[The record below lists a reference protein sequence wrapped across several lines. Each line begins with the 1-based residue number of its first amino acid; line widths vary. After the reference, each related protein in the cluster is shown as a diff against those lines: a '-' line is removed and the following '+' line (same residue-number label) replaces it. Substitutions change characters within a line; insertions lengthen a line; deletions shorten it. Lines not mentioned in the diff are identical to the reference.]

1 MAVQQYNVPQDYKSG
16 LADLL
21 KESKNIY
28 EAKKA
33 AGYQQFPGPQI
44 AGFAP
49 EELASMAGIAGLV
62 GAGQQYFTPAT
73 QLTAGLTERFT
84 PDTAQQY
91 MSPYQQA
98 VIDVQKRE
106 AVRQSQRPRQDIAA
120 AAVQQGGYGG
130 SREAI
135 LEAERQRNLQ
145 QQLGDIQTRGSQAAF
160 ETGLRAF
167 ESQKARER
175 QAASGLQSLGQAAP
189 RQRLAELT
197 ALAGIGEAQRGMTQ
211 QGLDLAYQQFQQQQQ
226 YPYELLGQYQS
237 TLYGYPYQAYG
248 QYQPPQTTRPSAS
261 QNLAGVLG
269 AIGKVGGSGGFGFFN
284 TGGRIA
290 YKSEGGLSG
299 MIKELAEGSTVGSAE
314 EEEVTIPTDSASL
327 ANMLREYMTSQSKAT
342 ELLRESQQQQ
352 EELAKQKLSKMEKQA
367 SPINYLSDVLL
378 GYAAADPESGI
389 GAQLGEA
396 VSYAEEQKPDIE
408 SAKIEL
414 QQAILEGKIS
424 IGQAEQAAKKLGIEL
439 GIEIADLESP
449 DLNLPSTVSL
459 LSIAE
464 DMLPQGTLVDF
475 KGPEITKAVTTSLS
489 EAAEIIKDNPK
500 LYKDKASQEQLTI
513 TILQDKL
520 LGNSEKDNDNNNSTA
535 MEQRAK
541 TTGVSLSKTAD
552 DVINATGAN

>member
-33 AGYQQFPGPQI
+33 AGYQQFPGPQM

-145 QQLGDIQTRGSQAAF
+145 QQLGDIQTRGSQAAY

-175 QAASGLQSLGQAAP
+175 QAASGLQSLGQTAP

-197 ALAGIGEAQRGMTQ
+197 ALAGIGESQRGMTQ

-248 QYQPPQTTRPSAS
+248 QYQPPQTTRPSTA

-314 EEEVTIPTDSASL
+314 EETVPATSTESEFLQAL
-327 ANMLREYMTSQSKAT
+327 QNLRGGMSEYQTAM
-342 ELLRESQQQQ
+342 Q
-352 EELAKQKLSKMEKQA
+352 EAMAEQERLSKERQA
-367 SPINYLSDVLL
+367 ELEGQRGGIDYVSDLLL
-378 GYAAADPESGI
+378 GYAAADPEAGI
-389 GAQLGEA
+389 GAQLGAAAEYASGQREA
-396 VSYAEEQKPDIE
+396 VDEELRQIQQDLAAGKLTQAEANLKM
-408 SAKIEL
+408 
-414 QQAILEGKIS
+414 QQAQAELTGELVDLTKDTDLESSDINALRNMAALKTNVIVDSQGNYKGTPEAAQNAAELLVQLVKAFEEGGYPAAASSLEKYSSPSDNDNQQGEPIDDS
-424 IGQAEQAAKKLGIEL
+424 GSNIAEQAIGENASVIQG
-439 GIEIADLESP
+439 LEP
-449 DLNLPSTVSL
+449 
-459 LSIAE
+459 
-464 DMLPQGTLVDF
+464 
-475 KGPEITKAVTTSLS
+475 
-489 EAAEIIKDNPK
+489 
-500 LYKDKASQEQLTI
+500 
-513 TILQDKL
+513 
-520 LGNSEKDNDNNNSTA
+520 
-535 MEQRAK
+535 
-541 TTGVSLSKTAD
+541 
-552 DVINATGAN
+552 

>member
-1 MAVQQYNVPQDYKSG
+1 MAVQQYNVPRDYKSG

-28 EAKKA
+28 EAKKQT
-33 AGYQQFPGPQI
+33 GYQQFPGPQI

-62 GAGQQYFTPAT
+62 GSGQQYFTPAT
-73 QLTAGLTERFT
+73 QLTAGLTQQFT
-84 PDTAQQY
+84 PDVSQQY

-145 QQLGDIQTRGSQAAF
+145 QQLGDIQTRGSQAAY

-175 QAASGLQSLGQAAP
+175 QAASGLQSLGQTAP

-248 QYQPPQTTRPSAS
+248 QYQPPQTTTPSAS

-269 AIGKVGGSGGFGFFN
+269 AVGKVGGSGGFGFFN

-299 MIKELAEGSTVGSAE
+299 MIKELADGSTVGSE
-314 EEEVTIPTDSASL
+314 EEEVTTPTTSTESEFLQSL
-327 ANMLREYMTSQSKAT
+327 QNLRGGMSEYQTAVQEAMAEQERLSKERQA
-342 ELLRESQQQQ
+342 ELESQRGGVD
-352 EELAKQKLSKMEKQA
+352 
-367 SPINYLSDVLL
+367 YVSDLLL
-378 GYAAADPESGI
+378 GYASADPEAGI
-389 GAQLGEA
+389 GAQLGAAAEYASGQREA
-396 VSYAEEQKPDIE
+396 VDEELRQIQQDLAAGKLTQAEANLKM
-408 SAKIEL
+408 
-414 QQAILEGKIS
+414 QQAQAELTGELVDLTKGADLEASDMNALRNMVQLKTNVVSDGYGNFKGSPQAAQNASELLVQLVKAFEKGGYPEAVNALSKYSPSSDNDNQQGELINDS
-424 IGQAEQAAKKLGIEL
+424 GSNLAEQAIGEQKNNIQN
-439 GIEIADLESP
+439 LEP
-449 DLNLPSTVSL
+449 
-459 LSIAE
+459 
-464 DMLPQGTLVDF
+464 
-475 KGPEITKAVTTSLS
+475 
-489 EAAEIIKDNPK
+489 
-500 LYKDKASQEQLTI
+500 
-513 TILQDKL
+513 
-520 LGNSEKDNDNNNSTA
+520 
-535 MEQRAK
+535 
-541 TTGVSLSKTAD
+541 
-552 DVINATGAN
+552 

>member
-62 GAGQQYFTPAT
+62 GSGQQYFTPAT

-314 EEEVTIPTDSASL
+314 EEIVPATSTESEFLQAL
-327 ANMLREYMTSQSKAT
+327 QNLRGGMSDYQTAM
-342 ELLRESQQQQ
+342 Q
-352 EELAKQKLSKMEKQA
+352 EAMAEQEKLSKERQA
-367 SPINYLSDVLL
+367 ELEGQRGGIDYVSDLLL
-378 GYAAADPESGI
+378 GYAAADPEAGI
-389 GAQLGEA
+389 GAQLGAAAEYASGQREA
-396 VSYAEEQKPDIE
+396 VDEELRQIQQDLAAGKLTQAEANLKM
-408 SAKIEL
+408 
-414 QQAILEGKIS
+414 QQAQAELTGELVDLTKDTDLELSINDIRKLAADRLGATFDETTNTVIGTEKQKKNISSLINKVAKVYQESGTQAALKILEEGLAPTSNNDTSEIS
-424 IGQAEQAAKKLGIEL
+424 VDDSGSNIAEQVIGENAAVIQG
-439 GIEIADLESP
+439 LEP
-449 DLNLPSTVSL
+449 
-459 LSIAE
+459 
-464 DMLPQGTLVDF
+464 
-475 KGPEITKAVTTSLS
+475 
-489 EAAEIIKDNPK
+489 
-500 LYKDKASQEQLTI
+500 
-513 TILQDKL
+513 
-520 LGNSEKDNDNNNSTA
+520 
-535 MEQRAK
+535 
-541 TTGVSLSKTAD
+541 
-552 DVINATGAN
+552 